1 MEQANKRKLVSI
13 RTIANIEPIL
23 NADAIEVAVVD
34 GWKVVTKKNEF
45 KPGDLCVYFEIDSFL
60 PDGVPAWQFLVDK
73 SARMF
78 EGVKGHK
85 LRSIK
90 LRGVVSQGLVLPI
103 DFAVER
109 FEGSE
114 FDEGQELGEFFAVG
128 SDISE
133 FLGVKKWEAALPAE
147 LVGQAQGLFPSFIR
161 KTDQERCQNLI
172 AEIFGY
178 EDKVI
183 PFEVAGIPAEALAD
197 MVIKGQVVMTAEG
210 PKKILPAK
218 ADRNAQY
225 EVSMKLDGS
234 SLTGFARAQ
243 FTEPFLD
250 EFGELQNPIESGV
263 CSRNLQLKVNDEN
276 AQNAFVK
283 MFVESGL
290 KVALETLAAEGLEIA
305 VQGELVGPGIQGNQE
320 NFKTPQ
326 FFVFDIFNIKSGQ
339 YMGPA
344 ERMETFKKLL
354 ELGAKINHV
363 PVLHAAAT
371 LDELGLKSVSDLL
384 QFAEGP
390 SIAAKQREGL
400 VFKRL
405 DGGFSFKAISQKW
418 LLAEKD

>member
-13 RTIANIEPIL
+13 RTIAHIEPIP

-147 LVGQAQGLFPSFIR
+147 LVGQAQGLFPTFLR

-178 EDKVI
+178 EDKVV
-183 PFEVAGIPAEALAD
+183 PFDVTGIPAEALAD
-197 MVIKGQVVMTAEG
+197 MVIKGLVVTTAEG
-210 PKKILPAK
+210 PKKVLPAK

-305 VQGELVGPGIQGNQE
+305 VQGELMGPGIQGNQE

-326 FFVFDIFNIKSGQ
+326 FFVFDIFNIKTGQ

-363 PVLHAAAT
+363 PVLHTSTT
-371 LDELGLKSVSDLL
+371 LDELNLKSVQDLL

-418 LLAEKD
+418 LLAEVD

>member
-13 RTIANIEPIL
+13 RTIANIEPIP

-34 GWKVVTKKNEF
+34 GWKVVTKKGEF

-73 SARMF
+73 SARIF

-90 LRGVVSQGLVLPI
+90 LRGVVSQGLVLPL

-109 FEGSE
+109 FVDSE

-128 SDISE
+128 NDISE
-133 FLGVKKWEAALPAE
+133 FLSVKKWEAALPAE

-161 KTDQERCQNLI
+161 KTDQERCQNL
-172 AEIFGY
+172 ASEIFGY
-178 EDKVI
+178 EDKVV
-183 PFEVAGIPAEALAD
+183 PFDVTGIPAEALAD
-197 MVIKGQVVMTAEG
+197 MVIKGQVVTTAEG
-210 PKKILPAK
+210 PKKVLKAK
-218 ADRNAQY
+218 ADRNALY

-234 SLTGFARAQ
+234 SLTAFARAQ
-243 FTEPFLD
+243 FAEPFMD
-250 EFGELQNPIESGV
+250 EFGELQNTIESGV

-290 KVALETLAAEGLEIA
+290 KAALETLAAEGLEIA
-305 VQGELVGPGIQGNQE
+305 VQGELMGPGIQGNQE
-320 NFKTPQ
+320 KLTAPK
-326 FFVFDIFNIKSGQ
+326 FFVFDIFDIRDGK
-339 YMGPA
+339 YLGPV
-344 ERMETFKKLL
+344 ERFQMFKKLCA
-354 ELGAKINHV
+354 LGADINHV
-363 PVLHAAAT
+363 PVISEGVT
-371 LDELGLKSVSDLL
+371 LDELGLKSVQDLL

-390 SIAAKQREGL
+390 SIVAKQREGL

-405 DGGFSFKAISQKW
+405 DGGFSFKAISNKW
-418 LLAEKD
+418 LVAEKD

>member
-243 FTEPFLD
+243 FADPFLD

-326 FFVFDIFNIKSGQ
+326 FFVFDIFNIKTGQ

-354 ELGAKINHV
+354 DLGAKINHV

-371 LDELGLKSVSDLL
+371 LDELGLKSVPDLL

>member
-13 RTIANIEPIL
+13 RTIANIEPIP

-178 EDKVI
+178 EDKVV
-183 PFEVAGIPAEALAD
+183 PFDVTGIPAEALAD
-197 MVIKGQVVMTAEG
+197 MVTKGLVVTTAEG
-210 PKKILPAK
+210 PKKVLPAK

-234 SLTGFARAQ
+234 SLTSFARAQ
-243 FTEPFLD
+243 FADPFLD

>member
-34 GWKVVTKKNEF
+34 GWKVVTKKGEF

-73 SARMF
+73 SARIF

-103 DFAVER
+103 NFAVER
-109 FEGSE
+109 FEGSK

-161 KTDQERCQNLI
+161 KTDQERCQNL
-172 AEIFGY
+172 ASEIFGY
-178 EDKVI
+178 EDKVV
-183 PFEVAGIPAEALAD
+183 PFDVTGIPAEALAD
-197 MVIKGQVVMTAEG
+197 MVIKGQVMTTAEG
-210 PKKILPAK
+210 PKKVLKAK
-218 ADRNAQY
+218 ADRNALY

-234 SLTGFARAQ
+234 SLTAFARAQ
-243 FTEPFLD
+243 FTEDFID
-250 EFGELQNPIESGV
+250 EDGFRQNPIESGV

-290 KVALETLAAEGLEIA
+290 KAALETLAAEGLEIA

-320 NFKTPQ
+320 NFTTLQ

-339 YMGPA
+339 YMGPGQ
-344 ERMETFKKLL
+344 RMEVFAKLQA
-354 ELGAKINHV
+354 LGADIKHV
-363 PVLHAAAT
+363 PILHEAAT
-371 LDELGLKSVSDLL
+371 LDELGLKDVKDLL
-384 QFAEGP
+384 QFADGP
-390 SIAAKQREGL
+390 SINPKAKREGL
-400 VFKRL
+400 VFKRN
-405 DGGFSFKAISQKW
+405 DGAFSFKAISNLW
-418 LLAEKD
+418 LLKAD

>member
-1 MEQANKRKLVSI
+1 MSSTSFTKAGTLA
-13 RTIANIEPIL
+13 T
-23 NADAIEVAVVD
+23 
-34 GWKVVTKKNEF
+34 VTEMSF
-45 KPGDLCVYFEIDSFL
+45 LYGVYFEIDSFL